1 MKSNPVAAVGIA
13 FVDLPLPIEPHL
25 LFRISCAEME
35 SGTGAALARLTVAQV
50 HPSRFTRG
58 QLLESAAQWH
68 CPVLSIDLLPP
79 SSEIPLAG
87 SLDCRRAASKET
99 RFGQTST
106 DVGPVVACA
115 KKMSGGQPR

>member
-58 QLLESAAQWH
+58 QLLEARRSGTARFFPSISSRPHLRSHW
-68 CPVLSIDLLPP
+68 PVSSIAVEPLPKN
-79 SSEIPLAG
+79 G
-87 SLDCRRAASKET
+87 S
-99 RFGQTST
+99 G
-106 DVGPVVACA
+106 GPVPTLVPLWRVRQ
-115 KKMSGGQPR
+115 KSPVSRPR